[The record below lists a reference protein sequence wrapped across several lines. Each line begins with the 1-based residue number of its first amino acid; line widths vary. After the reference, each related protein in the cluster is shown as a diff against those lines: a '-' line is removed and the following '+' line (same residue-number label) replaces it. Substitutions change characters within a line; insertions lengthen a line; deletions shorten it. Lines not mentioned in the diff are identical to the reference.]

1 MTTLGLKDLSATV
14 SMLWGDR
21 SALVHAAWAF
31 VFATTALAAQTQNT
45 NPTDKPA
52 QKPGPVVT
60 HEETRRP
67 RFDAVHKEQGEIR
80 FRYAKELRSYGYRE
94 RARDEFETF
103 LILFPGHPR
112 QVEAWIEVG
121 EISHGL
127 GESERAVK
135 AYLKAYHGSFRDER
149 AAVAAVRAARILIDR
164 GDTERAREIL
174 DEIVRQWPS
183 SRPSRLAEAERAQ
196 IKGGSSEKD
205 ASEMPE
211 KEPQEKK
218 AADEI
223 GPEKSDNKGKDSPS
237 GKDLMGEGVDD
248 P

>member
-1 MTTLGLKDLSATV
+1 MPWAEF
-14 SMLWGDR
+14 R
-21 SALVHAAWAF
+21 APILVWAF
-31 VFATTALAAQTQNT
+31 LVAGALAAQ
-45 NPTDKPA
+45 NPTSTDKPA
-52 QKPGPVVT
+52 QKTGPVVT

-67 RFDAVHKEQGEIR
+67 KFDAVHKEQGEIR
-80 FRYAKELRSYGYRE
+80 FRYAKELRSFGYAE

-135 AYLKAYHGSFRDER
+135 AYLKSYHGSFRDER
-149 AAVAAVRAARILIDR
+149 GAVAAVRAARILIDR
-164 GDTERAREIL
+164 GDAERAREIL

-196 IKGGSSEKD
+196 LKGGPADTNVSETPEKD
-205 ASEMPE
+205 A
-211 KEPQEKK
+211 QEKK
-218 AADEI
+218 AADESS
-223 GPEKSDNKGKDSPS
+223 PEKSDNKGKDSPS